1 MIGEVIWALGMV
13 AWYVIRRPFERK
25 AKRLRV
31 VRNERTTA
39 ENAGLAAAIIGMA
52 VVPAIYVAF
61 DWPRLGSW
69 EPPLVAVVIGA
80 ASVAGGLWLFYRSHK
95 DLGRNWSISLEI
107 REAHTLV
114 TGGVYTRLRHPMYT
128 SFLLLA
134 IGQAFL
140 IPNLIAGLAGLV
152 GFAALY
158 GPRVGKE
165 ERLMT
170 ETFGEDYARYCDR
183 TKRLVPYLY

>member
-1 MIGEVIWALGMV
+1 MVGEVIWALGMV

-39 ENAGLAAAIIGMA
+39 ENAGLAAAIVGMA
-52 VVPAIYVAF
+52 VIPAIHVAL
-61 DWPRLGSW
+61 DWPRIGSY
-69 EPPLVAVVIGA
+69 EQPLWAVIVGA
-80 ASVAGGLWLFYRSHK
+80 ASLGAGLWLFYRSHK

-114 TGGVYTRLRHPMYT
+114 TGGVYRRLRHPMYT
-128 SFLLLA
+128 SFLLIA

-158 GPRVGKE
+158 LPRVGKE

-170 ETFGEDYARYCDR
+170 ETFGEDYARYADR
-183 TKRLVPYLY
+183 TKRLVPYVY

>member
-1 MIGEVIWALGMV
+1 MVGEVIWALGMV

-31 VRNERTTA
+31 VRTERTSA
-39 ENAGLAAAIIGMA
+39 ENAGLAAAIAGMA

-61 DWPRLGSW
+61 DWPRLGSYAQ
-69 EPPLVAVVIGA
+69 PLWAVMIGA
-80 ASVAGGLWLFYRSHK
+80 ASLGCGLWLFYRSHK

-114 TGGVYTRLRHPMYT
+114 TGGVYRRLRHPMYT
-128 SFLLLA
+128 SFLLIA
-134 IGQAFL
+134 IAQSFL
-140 IPNLIAGLAGLV
+140 VPSPIAGLAGLV

-158 GPRVGKE
+158 LPRVGKE
-165 ERLMT
+165 ERMMT
-170 ETFGEDYARYCDR
+170 ETFGEDYARYADR
-183 TKRLVPYLY
+183 TKRLVPYVY

>member
-1 MIGEVIWALGMV
+1 MVGEVIWALGMV

-39 ENAGLAAAIIGMA
+39 ENAGLAAAIVGMA
-52 VVPAIYVAF
+52 VIPAIYVAL
-61 DWPRLGSW
+61 DWPQVGSYAV
-69 EPPLVAVVIGA
+69 PLWSVALGA
-80 ASVAGGLWLFYRSHK
+80 ASLGGGLWLFYRSHK

-107 REAHTLV
+107 REAHSLV
-114 TGGVYTRLRHPMYT
+114 TGGVYRRLRHPMYT
-128 SFLLLA
+128 SFLLIA

-140 IPNLIAGLAGLV
+140 IPNAIAGLAGLV
-152 GFAALY
+152 GFAALFF
-158 GPRVGKE
+158 PRVGKE

-170 ETFGEDYARYCDR
+170 ETFGDDYARYADR
-183 TKRLVPYLY
+183 TKRIVPYVY